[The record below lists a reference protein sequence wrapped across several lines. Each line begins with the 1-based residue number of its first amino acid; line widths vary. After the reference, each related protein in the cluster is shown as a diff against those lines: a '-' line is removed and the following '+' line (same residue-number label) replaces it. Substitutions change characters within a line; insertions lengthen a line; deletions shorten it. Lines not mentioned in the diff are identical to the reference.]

1 MASARDGNPHVTVL
15 PEASGSTPSEGTVTI
30 VANLREEEIDELISA
45 LESLDAVGGRHLRV
59 TVRDGFEISGVPVS
73 LAHRLETLLSSL
85 GIEHYALERSPVH
98 ISGCHHLFD
107 CPRDLVGTERLSDQL
122 KLVTDASGVEKVL
135 LDSVRGHVDP
145 RSRLKIAVAGCT
157 SCCNAPQVQDFGV
170 MAKVE
175 PEVTGKACEEGCTR
189 CVDICE
195 DQAVVLAGGLP
206 VVDAKK
212 CIDCGQ
218 CVRVCP
224 TGALGVKR
232 QGYEIFEGGRLGR
245 DPRVGQVAKDWA
257 DWTEVEARLTRVLS
271 DISYTLEPAAQE
283 HFELKPTRAKPGG
296 PTKPVAHPHE
306 DKVFVPGELRL
317 EDAE

>member
-1 MASARDGNPHVTVL
+1 MTVL
-15 PEASGSTPSEGTVTI
+15 PEASGSPAPERSVTL
-30 VANLREEEIDELISA
+30 VANLKEEEINELISA

-59 TVRDGFEISGVPVS
+59 TVRDGFEISGVPET
-73 LAHRLETLLSSL
+73 LAHRLESLLSSL
-85 GIEHYALERSPVH
+85 GIEHYMLERSPVH

-107 CPRDLVGTERLSDQL
+107 CPRDLAGTERLSDQL
-122 KLVTDASGVEKVL
+122 EQIVDSTGVEKIL
-135 LDSVRGHVDP
+135 LESVRGHVDP

-170 MAKVE
+170 MAKVR
-175 PEVTGKACEEGCTR
+175 PEVTGKACEEGCTK

-195 DQAVVLAGGLP
+195 DQAVALPGGLP
-206 VVDAKK
+206 VIDSKR

-224 TGALGVKR
+224 TGAMGVKK

-257 DWTEVEARLTRVLS
+257 AWDEVESRLKRVLS
-271 DISYTLEPAAQE
+271 DIAYTLEPAAQE
-283 HFELKPTRAKPGG
+283 SFELRPTRAQPGG
-296 PTKPVAHPHE
+296 PTKPVAHTKKE
-306 DKVFVPGELRL
+306 KVFVPGEVRI
-317 EDAE
+317 EDAD

>member
-1 MASARDGNPHVTVL
+1 MTVL
-15 PEASGSTPSEGTVTI
+15 PEASGSAPQEGRVTL
-30 VANLREEEIDELISA
+30 VANLKEEQIDELISA
-45 LESLDAVGGRHLRV
+45 LESMDAVGGRHLRV
-59 TVRDGFEISGVPVS
+59 TVRDGFEISGVPESV
-73 LAHRLETLLSSL
+73 AQRLQALLSSL
-85 GIEHYALERSPVH
+85 GIEHYTLERSPVH

-107 CPRDLVGTERLSDQL
+107 CPRDLVGTELLADRLHQVVDDSR
-122 KLVTDASGVEKVL
+122 VERIL
-135 LDSVRGHVDP
+135 LESVRGHVDP

-175 PEVTGKACEEGCTR
+175 PEVTGKACEAGCTK

-195 DQAVVLAGGLP
+195 DQAVALPGGLP
-206 VVDAKK
+206 VVDAKR

-257 DWTEVEARLTRVLS
+257 GWEEVEGRLKRVLS
-271 DISYTLEPAAQE
+271 DIAYTLEPAAEE
-283 HFELKPTRAKPGG
+283 HFEIKPTRAKPGG
-296 PTKPVAHPHE
+296 PTKPVAHPQK
-306 DKVFVPGELRL
+306 DKVFVPGEVRV